1 MREEGLS
8 LRDAVKRAAKEL
20 GLSPASQGL
29 EVVVISDGELS
40 LRSLGLCGK
49 DQAWV
54 RRRLQERGL
63 GQEQVFLMTV
73 RTDGKW
79 RAKRLGGNSPQQK
92 RLALSQPP
100 PYSLGYTAPP
110 GPGGCPGR

>member
-1 MREEGLS
+1 MCI
-8 LRDAVKRAAKEL
+8 RDR
-20 GLSPASQGL
+20 
-29 EVVVISDGELS
+29 S

-79 RAKRLGGNSPQQK
+79 RVIEKNM
-92 RLALSQPP
+92 
-100 PYSLGYTAPP
+100 APAR
-110 GPGGCPGR
+110 GK